1 MQTNFQNNFS
11 EYTFDYVLTNIC
23 SRDIIQSIQ
32 KNKCLSFIGK
42 RGYDYEW
49 YDGSYKKEQVRII
62 AGLFSPAGVIAAV
75 RRLDIRIIHAILAAV
90 LLIAV
95 TGIGGRMI
103 IANASVKEGQNALE
117 RYYTSITI
125 EDCDTLWDI
134 EARYNTGAEN
144 KEQYIRSIMQMN
156 HMSSDILYSGQNL
169 IIYYYGQPQTN

>member
-1 MQTNFQNNFS
+1 MNGMMAVT
-11 EYTFDYVLTNIC
+11 
-23 SRDIIQSIQ
+23 
-32 KNKCLSFIGK
+32 
-42 RGYDYEW
+42 
-49 YDGSYKKEQVRII
+49 KKEQVRII
-62 AGLFSPAGVIAAV
+62 AGLFSPEGVIAAV

-95 TGIGGRMI
+95 TGIGGR
-103 IANASVKEGQNALE
+103 IANASVKDEQNALE

>member
-1 MQTNFQNNFS
+1 MNGMMAVT
-11 EYTFDYVLTNIC
+11 
-23 SRDIIQSIQ
+23 
-32 KNKCLSFIGK
+32 
-42 RGYDYEW
+42 
-49 YDGSYKKEQVRII
+49 KKEQVRII

-90 LLIAV
+90 LLIAL

-125 EDCDTLWDI
+125 EDC
-134 EARYNTGAEN
+134 NTGAEN

>member
-1 MQTNFQNNFS
+1 MNGMMAVT
-11 EYTFDYVLTNIC
+11 
-23 SRDIIQSIQ
+23 
-32 KNKCLSFIGK
+32 
-42 RGYDYEW
+42 
-49 YDGSYKKEQVRII
+49 KKEQVRII

-103 IANASVKEGQNALE
+103 IANASV
-117 RYYTSITI
+117 I

>member
-1 MQTNFQNNFS
+1 MNGMMAVT
-11 EYTFDYVLTNIC
+11 
-23 SRDIIQSIQ
+23 
-32 KNKCLSFIGK
+32 
-42 RGYDYEW
+42 
-49 YDGSYKKEQVRII
+49 KKEQIRII

-103 IANASVKEGQNALE
+103 IANASVKDEQNALE

-144 KEQYIRSIMQMN
+144 KEQYIHSIMQMN
-156 HMSSDILYSGQNL
+156 HMSSDYFIQRTESDHLLLRSATDELKALKRISAQRRRCEEFVFCVMKL
-169 IIYYYGQPQTN
+169 HQL

>member
-1 MQTNFQNNFS
+1 MNGMMAVT
-11 EYTFDYVLTNIC
+11 
-23 SRDIIQSIQ
+23 
-32 KNKCLSFIGK
+32 
-42 RGYDYEW
+42 
-49 YDGSYKKEQVRII
+49 KKEQVRII

-169 IIYYYGQPQTN
+169 IITEAPLRRSCVLCNGIASAVINWKTNQVIGFSVRIVYNIEV

>member
-1 MQTNFQNNFS
+1 MNGMMAVT
-11 EYTFDYVLTNIC
+11 
-23 SRDIIQSIQ
+23 
-32 KNKCLSFIGK
+32 
-42 RGYDYEW
+42 
-49 YDGSYKKEQVRII
+49 KKEQVRII

-144 KEQYIRSIMQMN
+144 KALKRISAQRRRCEEAVFCVMELQQ
-156 HMSSDILYSGQNL
+156 L
-169 IIYYYGQPQTN
+169 

>member
-1 MQTNFQNNFS
+1 MNGMMAVT
-11 EYTFDYVLTNIC
+11 
-23 SRDIIQSIQ
+23 
-32 KNKCLSFIGK
+32 
-42 RGYDYEW
+42 
-49 YDGSYKKEQVRII
+49 KKEQIRII

-169 IIYYYGQPQTN
+169 IIYITVSTDELKALKRISAQRRRCEEAVFCVMELHQL

>member
-1 MQTNFQNNFS
+1 
-11 EYTFDYVLTNIC
+11 
-23 SRDIIQSIQ
+23 
-32 KNKCLSFIGK
+32 
-42 RGYDYEW
+42 
-49 YDGSYKKEQVRII
+49 
-62 AGLFSPAGVIAAV
+62 
-75 RRLDIRIIHAILAAV
+75 
-90 LLIAV
+90 
-95 TGIGGRMI
+95 MI
-103 IANASVKEGQNALE
+103 IASASVKEGQNALE

>member
-1 MQTNFQNNFS
+1 MNGMMAVT
-11 EYTFDYVLTNIC
+11 
-23 SRDIIQSIQ
+23 
-32 KNKCLSFIGK
+32 
-42 RGYDYEW
+42 
-49 YDGSYKKEQVRII
+49 KKEQVRII

-144 KEQYIRSIMQMN
+144 KEQYIRSIMQRTE
-156 HMSSDILYSGQNL
+156 SDHLLLRSATDELKALKRISAQRRRCEEAVFCVMELQQL
-169 IIYYYGQPQTN
+169 

>member
-1 MQTNFQNNFS
+1 MNGMMAVT
-11 EYTFDYVLTNIC
+11 
-23 SRDIIQSIQ
+23 
-32 KNKCLSFIGK
+32 
-42 RGYDYEW
+42 
-49 YDGSYKKEQVRII
+49 KKEQVRII

-90 LLIAV
+90 LLIAL
-95 TGIGGRMI
+95 TGIGGR
-103 IANASVKEGQNALE
+103 
-117 RYYTSITI
+117 ITI

>member
-11 EYTFDYVLTNIC
+11 EYMFDYVLTNIC

-49 YDGSYKKEQVRII
+49 YDGSYKKR
-62 AGLFSPAGVIAAV
+62 AGKNYSRSFSPAGVIAAV

-103 IANASVKEGQNALE
+103 IANASVKDEQNALE
-117 RYYTSITI
+117 RYYTMHTI
-125 EDCDTLWDI
+125 EDLMNTVMGYRGTL
-134 EARYNTGAEN
+134 
-144 KEQYIRSIMQMN
+144 QYRLQRTKNSISCSHMQMN
-156 HMSSDILYSGQNL
+156 SYEF
-169 IIYYYGQPQTN
+169 

>member
-1 MQTNFQNNFS
+1 MNGMMAVT
-11 EYTFDYVLTNIC
+11 
-23 SRDIIQSIQ
+23 
-32 KNKCLSFIGK
+32 
-42 RGYDYEW
+42 
-49 YDGSYKKEQVRII
+49 KKEQVRII

-125 EDCDTLWDI
+125 EDCDTL
-134 EARYNTGAEN
+134 
-144 KEQYIRSIMQMN
+144 
-156 HMSSDILYSGQNL
+156 
-169 IIYYYGQPQTN
+169 

>member
-11 EYTFDYVLTNIC
+11 EYMFDYVLTNIC

-49 YDGSYKKEQVRII
+49 YDGSYKKR
-62 AGLFSPAGVIAAV
+62 AGKNYSRTFFTG

>member
-1 MQTNFQNNFS
+1 MNGMMAVT
-11 EYTFDYVLTNIC
+11 
-23 SRDIIQSIQ
+23 
-32 KNKCLSFIGK
+32 
-42 RGYDYEW
+42 
-49 YDGSYKKEQVRII
+49 KKEQVRII

-103 IANASVKEGQNALE
+103 IANASVKEGQ
-117 RYYTSITI
+117 YYTSITI

>member
-1 MQTNFQNNFS
+1 MNGMMAVT
-11 EYTFDYVLTNIC
+11 
-23 SRDIIQSIQ
+23 
-32 KNKCLSFIGK
+32 
-42 RGYDYEW
+42 
-49 YDGSYKKEQVRII
+49 KKEQVRII

-156 HMSSDILYSGQNL
+156 HMRRSCVLCNGIAAAVINWK
-169 IIYYYGQPQTN
+169 TNQVIGFSVRIVYNIEV

>member
-1 MQTNFQNNFS
+1 M
-11 EYTFDYVLTNIC
+11 FDYVLTNIC

-49 YDGSYKKEQVRII
+49 YDGSYKKR
-62 AGLFSPAGVIAAV
+62 AGKNYSRTF
-75 RRLDIRIIHAILAAV
+75 LAAV

-103 IANASVKEGQNALE
+103 IANASVKEGQNALQ

>member
-1 MQTNFQNNFS
+1 MNGMMAVT
-11 EYTFDYVLTNIC
+11 
-23 SRDIIQSIQ
+23 
-32 KNKCLSFIGK
+32 
-42 RGYDYEW
+42 
-49 YDGSYKKEQVRII
+49 KKKQVRII

>member
-1 MQTNFQNNFS
+1 MNGMMAVT
-11 EYTFDYVLTNIC
+11 
-23 SRDIIQSIQ
+23 
-32 KNKCLSFIGK
+32 
-42 RGYDYEW
+42 
-49 YDGSYKKEQVRII
+49 KKEQVRII

-156 HMSSDILYSGQNL
+156 HMSLIFIQRTESDHLLLRSATDELKALKRISAQRRRCEEAVFCVMELQQL
-169 IIYYYGQPQTN
+169 

>member
-1 MQTNFQNNFS
+1 MRKNANKFS
-11 EYTFDYVLTNIC
+11 EQFFGIYVRLCI
-23 SRDIIQSIQ
+23 D
-32 KNKCLSFIGK
+32 KHMFK
-42 RGYDYEW
+42 RYNTINSMNGMMAVT
-49 YDGSYKKEQVRII
+49 KKEQVRII

-90 LLIAV
+90 LLIAL

>member
-1 MQTNFQNNFS
+1 MNGMMAVT
-11 EYTFDYVLTNIC
+11 
-23 SRDIIQSIQ
+23 
-32 KNKCLSFIGK
+32 
-42 RGYDYEW
+42 
-49 YDGSYKKEQVRII
+49 KKEQVRII

-117 RYYTSITI
+117 RYYTSITF